1 MKKIF
6 YFICT
11 LLIFT
16 SCTQVVSSKH
26 DKVQEI
32 VESCDSLW
40 FSSELGLRLHDKGYE
55 LVDGVCECSSDYIF
69 KKGCSDQPL
78 QVCIFKKEN
87 TLKETNMNVC
97 TSFIEEANNS
107 HIKEHP
113 ETYKKF
119 KVNFYQNDEKWTL
132 LNDGIISS
140 YRFQGKLT
148 NSIMFVYCK
157 DNLIILVEIHNYYNY
172 PNKIMTLSEV
182 EKDINDALEK
192 NY

>member
-16 SCTQVVSSKH
+16 SCTQVIPSKH

-32 VESCDSLW
+32 IESCDSLW

-55 LVDGVCECSSDYIF
+55 LVDGASECSSDYIF

-78 QVCIFKKEN
+78 QVCVFKKEN
-87 TLKETNMNVC
+87 TLKETNMNIC
-97 TSFIEEANNS
+97 TSFIEETNNS
-107 HIKEHP
+107 YIKEHP
-113 ETYKKF
+113 KTYKKF

-148 NSIMFVYCK
+148 NSVMFVYCK
-157 DNLIILVEIHNYYNY
+157 DNLIVLVEIHNYYNY
-172 PNKIMTLSEV
+172 PNKTMTLSEV
-182 EKDINDALEK
+182 EKDINNALEK